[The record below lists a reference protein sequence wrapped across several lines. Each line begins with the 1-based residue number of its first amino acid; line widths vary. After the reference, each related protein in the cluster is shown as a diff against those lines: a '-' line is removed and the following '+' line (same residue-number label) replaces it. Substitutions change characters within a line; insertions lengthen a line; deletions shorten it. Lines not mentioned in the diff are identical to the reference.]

1 MERENRSFDVRFR
14 LENGYLCRSCPA
26 SLMYQSKPNTRHNAA
41 DYFNNGTEWPRG
53 WWLGVG
59 FLLACTM
66 QLAKYTNRK
75 NGREKKKKSRKE
87 RGESESCCQPFEGH
101 KPHLVTPYEEYS
113 NRNPFDRER
122 RLLPNPSIG
131 FNGHRYSNL
140 YSTEGSR
147 SSHPSSQPVEDT
159 FRALSATNNRR
170 RVAIGVDKRKT
181 KEWKGICILFS
192 FFFFLLFCVCVYVCD
207 IVSSSILAKL
217 ERKRHWQMHGNLRS
231 AFSPPLKDFTVYSL
245 RYVPLDL
252 EKSFFDGQS
261 PGEKL
266 RDKELEWFNVSMF
279 RFAS

>member
-1 MERENRSFDVRFR
+1 
-14 LENGYLCRSCPA
+14 
-26 SLMYQSKPNTRHNAA
+26 
-41 DYFNNGTEWPRG
+41 
-53 WWLGVG
+53 
-59 FLLACTM
+59 M

-75 NGREKKKKSRKE
+75 NGREKKKKRRKE

-192 FFFFLLFCVCVYVCD
+192 FFFSSFYFVCACMCVISFRLRYSRNWSGNDTGRCTETFDPRFRPLWKILLCIHCD
-207 IVSSSILAKL
+207 TFPLILRKASST
-217 ERKRHWQMHGNLRS
+217 
-231 AFSPPLKDFTVYSL
+231 DSL
-245 RYVPLDL
+245 RV
-252 EKSFFDGQS
+252 KNWGTRS
-261 PGEKL
+261 
-266 RDKELEWFNVSMF
+266 
-279 RFAS
+279 

>member
-1 MERENRSFDVRFR
+1 MPLITLIMERNGPGAGGWVLGFYSRAQCSSRSIQI
-14 LENGYLCRSCPA
+14 E
-26 SLMYQSKPNTRHNAA
+26 
-41 DYFNNGTEWPRG
+41 
-53 WWLGVG
+53 
-59 FLLACTM
+59 
-66 QLAKYTNRK
+66 K
-75 NGREKKKKSRKE
+75 NGREKKKKRRKE

-192 FFFFLLFCVCVYVCD
+192 FFFLPFISCVRVCVWYRFVFDTRETRAETTLADARKPSIRVFAPSDRFYCVFTAIGPPWSWEKLLRR
-207 IVSSSILAKL
+207 IVSGWNI
-217 ERKRHWQMHGNLRS
+217 E
-231 AFSPPLKDFTVYSL
+231 
-245 RYVPLDL
+245 
-252 EKSFFDGQS
+252 GQ
-261 PGEKL
+261 GI
-266 RDKELEWFNVSMF
+266 RMV
-279 RFAS
+279 